1 MEYKNVWETTSR
13 TVQTSTNGAHTNTKE
28 YFQTGLETDG
38 NTKLKNQI
46 SGDENNKVGR
56 GLNHT
61 GSGPN
66 GRSQNEN
73 LEIGVASKPRSQK
86 FNQGVLE
93 GRSDLGQD
101 GNKKTDIYN
110 SEAGQ
115 EKRKGDETPVSALG
129 QDECTKICLASNE
142 VGQTVSQEG
151 AKGGSQVSKNEC
163 QNEAGQTSAP
173 NENAVQKNEGHHGGP
188 EGGLDP
194 QGKFLPSPNSIIFA
208 KRGESTH
215 GYKWNTKMYG
225 DDIPNGTNEY
235 KRSTHEYKGIPRVAL
250 TRFTR

>member
-194 QGKFLPSPNSIIFA
+194 QGKVVSDAVAANEVQTS
-208 KRGESTH
+208 
-215 GYKWNTKMYG
+215 G
-225 DDIPNGTNEY
+225 DDEQNNCEGAEGEAAKQRRTQ
-235 KRSTHEYKGIPRVAL
+235 RWPRVTDVTKKA
-250 TRFTR
+250 TTAGQKGKG